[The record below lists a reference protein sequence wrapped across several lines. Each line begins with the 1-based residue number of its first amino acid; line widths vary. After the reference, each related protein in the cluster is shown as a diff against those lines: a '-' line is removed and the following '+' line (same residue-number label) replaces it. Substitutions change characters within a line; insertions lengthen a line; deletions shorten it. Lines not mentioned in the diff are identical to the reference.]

1 MVCEYFRQKI
11 SAGSDSESAS
21 CAEIR
26 QSKRNA
32 AALIIVQT
40 IFVQPYTDE
49 RADMNVS
56 PFHMQKSGRGGKTNG
71 NDSDEKSKEV
81 ERDRA

>member
-56 PFHMQKSGRGGKTNG
+56 PLFDCVKRHVKMIAKTKW
-71 NDSDEKSKEV
+71 SMERSMV
-81 ERDRA
+81 EIT

>member
-1 MVCEYFRQKI
+1 MLQTEDIRRQRFGKRI
-11 SAGSDSESAS
+11 VRG
-21 CAEIR
+21 IR

-81 ERDRA
+81 ERNRV